1 MNNNNNKMKPKPCH
15 APKIRVYVKMA
26 VNASTTIWA
35 AIRAHAKMASR
46 ERTVKYVIRI
56 KKTLITGV
64 FK

>member
-26 VNASTTIWA
+26 ANASTTIWA

-46 ERTVKYVIRI
+46 E
-56 KKTLITGV
+56 
-64 FK
+64 